1 MDYQGYNSRWETL
14 IDNRD
19 SVDIVEIVTW
29 NDYGESSYIGPIE
42 GAEPTGTTWTSGF
55 DHTGTF
61 VIYRTSH
68 WVLRYAI
75 PFSRLAR
82 DD

>member
-14 IDNRD
+14 IANRD

-42 GAEPTGTTWTSGF
+42 GAQPAGTTWTSGF
-55 DHTGTF
+55 DHTGMF
-61 VIYRTSH
+61 
-68 WVLRYAI
+68 AI
-75 PFSRLAR
+75 QIILLSTLY
-82 DD
+82 

>member
-14 IDNRD
+14 ISNRD

-42 GAEPTGTTWTSGF
+42 GAQPAGTTWTSGF
-55 DHTGTF
+55 DHTGMLSFIIFSCPTYSLYMF
-61 VIYRTSH
+61 V
-68 WVLRYAI
+68 VQAG
-75 PFSRLAR
+75 SR
-82 DD
+82 